1 MKHDEILGALSDI
14 SESMRVLKE
23 KQEELAREVKAT
35 REAMAS
41 VIGGMKDG
49 LNPVGFRQQ
58 YIPQINERGGVK
70 RRIHS
75 TVYFAYAGRPNI
87 YQCESLKEF
96 AAIHEIEYIHGY
108 LSGWQAVRTDNE
120 RKRLHLEAT
129 VARGRLCARGITLS
143 MFGYYLTRDYEP
155 VPYIEV
161 WDERDPAVDEWCQA
175 NDCIINNAEEAGLA
189 VPGDEAEPEQ
199 EADASTDIINK

>member
-1 MKHDEILGALSDI
+1 MDHDEILGAISDLS
-14 SESMRVLKE
+14 EQVRLLTQKN
-23 KQEELAREVKAT
+23 EELVREIKAT
-35 REAMAS
+35 REALAA
-41 VIGGMKDG
+41 VIGGVKAG
-49 LNPVGFRQQ
+49 INPVGFRQQ
-58 YIPQINERGGVK
+58 YIPQVNERGIK

-75 TVYFAYAGRPNI
+75 TVYFAYAGRPNV

-108 LSGWQAVRTDNE
+108 LSGWQATRMDDE

-129 VARGRLCARGITLS
+129 VARGRLCARGVTLT

-155 VPYIEV
+155 VPYIEL

-175 NDCIINNAEEAGLA
+175 NDCILNSATPQLCATEDQEITDGEA
-189 VPGDEAEPEQ
+189 VNQ
-199 EADASTDIINK
+199 

>member
-1 MKHDEILGALSDI
+1 MENDEILGAISDLS
-14 SESMRVLKE
+14 EQVRLLTQKN
-23 KQEELAREVKAT
+23 EELTREIKAT
-35 REAMAS
+35 REAVAA
-41 VIGGMKDG
+41 VIGGVKTG
-49 LNPVGFRQQ
+49 INPVGFRQQ

-75 TVYFAYAGRPNI
+75 TVYFAYAGRPNV

-175 NDCIINNAEEAGLA
+175 NDCILNSATPEELRAAEENETTDPAEA
-189 VPGDEAEPEQ
+189 VNQ
-199 EADASTDIINK
+199 